1 MAQTLGQQLE
11 ALQTAISAVETSQ
24 SYEIDGRKLT
34 RADLATLYKREDA
47 LISKI
52 DIFGRNYI
60 PGQNTSPM
68 KMRAHVRF
76 S

>member
-1 MAQTLGQQLE
+1 LAKTYGEQLD
-11 ALQTAISAVETSQ
+11 AVQTAITAVETSQ
-24 SYEIDGRKLT
+24 SYEMDGRKLT
-34 RADLATLYKREDA
+34 RADLETLYRREES

-52 DIFGRNYI
+52 EIHGRNYC

-68 KMRAHVRF
+68 KTRAHVQF